1 MYNLHCVHL
10 VNCACMYIHV
20 ILHTSSV
27 FVVFYSSYLHCKWA
41 TVERLLEGDKRVEG
55 KVKRYKAKQQAMGI
69 FANVSHNYYI
79 QSSHWYVA
87 MVYCVCTCM
96 L

>member
-10 VNCACMYIHV
+10 VTCACMYMHV
-20 ILHTSSV
+20 ILQISCVS
-27 FVVFYSSYLHCKWA
+27 VVFYSSYLHCKWA

-69 FANVSHNYYI
+69 FANVSHI
-79 QSSHWYVA
+79 QSSHGMLLWYI
-87 MVYCVCTCM
+87 VYVHVC
-96 L
+96 LV